1 MVPKKKKGKPSEE
14 LTTDEVM
21 KKLFPKKVLKELQ
34 RIIHIEDPKNKK
46 KPSR

>member
-21 KKLFPKKVLKELQ
+21 KKLFPLKELQ